1 MMMSEE
7 VKCGEC
13 ESRNIHTDDVRGE
26 VICNDCGL
34 VINESTID
42 PGAEWR
48 VFAGQDSGQNKERA
62 GMKTTLLLHDKGLS
76 TEIDWQ
82 NKDYSGKTITGNR
95 SQLYRMRKWQR
106 RARVSNSSE
115 RNLSVALA
123 EITRMCS
130 QMELPKSITEE
141 AAMLYRMAQ
150 KEKICRGRSIEA
162 VVAATVYL
170 TCRLTE
176 LPRTLDEISKHAR
189 AGRKEIGRT
198 SRFIVRKLKIRTH
211 TPRPTDYL
219 SRFCSK
225 LQLDATVE
233 AKAREMIHQLE
244 KKGDDNGKGPTSICA
259 ACIYISSILLG
270 QRRTQRECSEA
281 AGITEVTIRNRYKE
295 IVGLLNIELVL

>member
-1 MMMSEE
+1 MVMSNE

-13 ESRNIHTDDVRGE
+13 SSRNIHIDDTRGE

-34 VINESTID
+34 VIDDNTID

-62 GMKTTLLLHDKGLS
+62 GMKTTQLLHDKGLA
-76 TEIDWQ
+76 TDIDWQ
-82 NKDYSGKTITGNR
+82 NKDYSGKNITGNR

-106 RARVSNSSE
+106 RARISNSGE

-130 QMELPKSITEE
+130 QMELPRSVTEE

-162 VVAATVYL
+162 VVAAVVYL
-170 TCRLTE
+170 TCRLTN
-176 LPRTLDEISKHAR
+176 LPRTLDEIAQHAR
-189 AGRKEIGRT
+189 AGRKEVGRT

-211 TPRPTDYL
+211 TPRATDYL

-233 AKAREMIHQLE
+233 SKAREIIHQLE
-244 KKGDDNGKGPTSICA
+244 KKGDDNGKGPTSICGA
-259 ACIYISSILLG
+259 AIYIASILMN

-281 AGITEVTIRNRYKE
+281 SGITEVTIRNRYKE
-295 IVGLLNIELVL
+295 IIDLLDIDLAL

>member
-1 MMMSEE
+1 MSEE

-13 ESRNIHTDDVRGE
+13 GSRNIQIDDVRGE
-26 VICNDCGL
+26 IICNECGL
-34 VINESTID
+34 VIDDNRID

-62 GMKTTLLLHDKGLS
+62 GMKETKLLHDKGLS
-76 TEIDWQ
+76 TDIDWQ
-82 NKDYSGKTITGNR
+82 DRDFSGKRISGNR

-123 EITRMCS
+123 EIVRMCS

-141 AAMLYRMAQ
+141 AAVLYRHAQ
-150 KEKICRGRSIEA
+150 GERICRGRSIEA
-162 VVAATVYL
+162 VVAACVYI
-170 TCRLTE
+170 TCRQTG
-176 LPRTLDEISKHAR
+176 LPSTLDEVAKYAR

-198 SRFIVRKLKIRTH
+198 SRFVVRKLRIRIH
-211 TPRPTDYL
+211 APRAGDYV
-219 SRFCSK
+219 SRFSSK
-225 LQLDATVE
+225 LQLDAQVE
-233 AKAREMIHQLE
+233 AKATEMINQLE
-244 KKGDDNGKGPTSICA
+244 KMGEDNGKGPVSICA
-259 ACIYISSILLG
+259 ACIYISSILLD

-295 IVGLLNIELVL
+295 IVQTLKIDLVL